1 MFFFTRCGSF
11 NPTTG
16 EAVIYSGNSKTR
28 QKVNTETDLEYLG
41 VVTAVNDA
49 VVTDYSIANPQ
60 YKGIVHVNKNIV
72 SFSNKSADVCVKVDS
87 LLIRPSDAI
96 ERIVRRSAVDL
107 KRHYTRFLNDPEK
120 NASSFK
126 EALNANVQTASTVG
140 VTVRTDDDDKR
151 YTFYNKTASMG
162 FNMFNSHPLSIEA
175 HTDADLMILM
185 AIFLKQNSLWHNKG
199 GLLYDQFDYAKMFF
213 RRDKATDTPFFA
225 YELASCIPVRE
236 DNEKKK
242 KRKAIIVE
250 EATVAAAAAA
260 NRSSINLIGLQ
271 WAKGRCRHDPAASY
285 IDIYSDGKQPS
296 YCVSCFCSMFFVAC
310 GTVRFKDKK
319 ELQEWI
325 DEANKHFAD
334 GRLVEHLNTLSS
346 VECSSKIEH
355 DYKFWN
361 LINSLDVRRKK
372 LLPAMDTGLLFANM
386 NPFGKMLLIMM
397 QNCFIVT
404 ENGKVEGK
412 WFDLDYAGP
421 NLWKFQ
427 ITSYR
432 EEKFDSFVDMACVE
446 SLRRLPMEG
455 EPIVSRMVFKT
466 YCRGENLSSA
476 YEVVSDVAQTINS
489 MRMNIEGRTFFFEES
504 KLCSSA
510 EASDEVLLSLEV
522 TGYKPNRAQNNMNS
536 NRVSARVMRI
546 LGSREG
552 ARAWKKKRAAE
563 KEEDDCILIEDL
575 SPSNKNASYEA
586 MERMSNLNKIFYYDI
601 ETNTNKCSASDA
613 TITSICGSLCT
624 GGDVNGGERVIF
636 ALAAAGVKP
645 EELVRCIRE
654 EYSCQGDMIT
664 DYPPEKIYAFST
676 EYELLLA
683 FSEYMREAQPHVLCG
698 WNSKSFD
705 DAFVFY
711 RMVHYLRNDEDPK
724 KRVALAS
731 DNGLFNF
738 EPFMT
743 INEGHGGPVLC
754 EAFHSD
760 ASAAAEAHDNMS
772 YMDHQRRKGEG
783 RGGGGI
789 DINAILGGCC
799 KTARLD
805 MKEVCAKAYENLP
818 EYNLNAVLVKVS
830 KVGDK
835 MAILKD
841 PIDIAKQL
849 LGYLSL
855 KTAKEQAPVHKYC
868 SKDAYV
874 VGIVDISTNK
884 GGEMRRLCYDSTLI
898 ESVVMANMP
907 TPLCISDG
915 AICRSMGQKRA
926 LKRGCG
932 IRKHSMA
939 TETKGGMVSQPIVDS
954 VCLQTVDMS
963 SLYPSAMCQYNL
975 CTSTFVTHMQV
986 INLRDRVAMK
996 YLASNDD
1003 VLDAVDRA
1011 NAYVLDRYRPID
1023 IVVKSWRIDST
1034 DRVRRTQ
1041 LEKKLNVFWDKTTKN
1056 DGSHRKW
1063 CRDRPPNFSITAAGM
1078 EYFPEYGCSLDLQR
1092 AANVNDDMH
1101 INPSDL
1107 EYMVPA
1113 LVVMALE
1120 DAGLAAHVTCGTCA
1134 TTEGLL
1140 AMLDADF
1147 DRETDEKIKER
1158 LYSYVGTDPDP
1169 DWAVD
1174 HAFDRIASVVN
1185 NTVVVPSHHSLFIVD
1200 LLDRILRRVNA
1211 FDSTNDEVLK
1221 KWAARMINVGS
1232 FVRAWNTKK
1241 DVLNGVIPVLQ
1252 ADYKASRTTMQQKA
1266 KMYAAIDPKKAEL
1279 NKVGEKTTKLS
1290 MNSIYG
1296 CLGLRANQSR
1306 KSVGAFSSAAE
1317 SGGGEREG
1325 GAGGGTRHSPT
1336 ANQITSVSRCVFGNI
1351 ACAIQQALPN
1361 AKQVYGDTDS
1371 VFCNHNI
1378 PGDGGGRSLFVKEGD
1393 DGRLIYRIDTV
1404 MKKKIASFL
1413 PLFINAA
1420 TKGIK
1425 FDEKRDAGVP
1435 FMKIAH
1441 ERLAFLVFLFAKKTY
1456 HMIHLKEGSKGSDAI
1471 LACKEEESSIDK
1483 FTRVIDCPEE
1493 YKDYVI
1499 AHNPTLILAAAA
1511 NDEKLN
1517 DFLRKEGATDR
1528 ESLKAWFTTSDR
1540 WLEMDADTL
1549 YSMYA
1554 SRMLDVE
1561 NGNWI
1566 DWRTSRLIERG
1577 TELYEGVTQA
1587 AEAFTLYR
1595 KGAFVKKGIPSSTK
1609 LKGLQSLFIRNLPRH
1624 HHLFDR
1630 AREYRNCIEHH
1641 ARNCASFEASPF
1653 MSITSSRV
1661 NKYKPDE
1668 RQMLPN
1674 PMAMMLNNHIHPNNP
1689 ILPAEKFLT
1698 VTVASAWAISGDK
1711 SHGSV
1716 PTGFYNNKS
1725 VKWDG
1730 EMMRGLV
1737 PGSVVKSLSV
1747 VPNTIRTVMD
1757 MVRSDAK
1764 NIESMIEE
1772 CVDTLTTASTGTSGF
1787 SLKKRALCFNTG
1799 ILCSDTLVRAVWLLS
1814 GKADGY
1820 EEATDVVKKDEK
1832 KNIEEDEEEL
1842 GVARKS
1848 PSAKLS
1854 LEKIRERILN
1864 CMVYDDVVFN
1874 KNVDPNTLDLKGL
1887 VCDKLR
1893 VDDRVYE
1900 QLCNLVDQLTTSKN
1914 MTTKKRVGKERVSA
1928 LDEMIAAVEI
1938 DFDRVVD
1945 ICADRMVQ
1953 HCKKC
1958 PVILPDDK
1966 NDRLF
1971 KKVLD
1976 LLAGK
1981 VKCTATCVN
1990 ATCQSLD
1997 FVQLCTLA
2005 LREVNRRRR
2014 TDEFDV
2020 SMADYST
2027 EEMVKAAFGPRFNSD
2042 LDAVVFLFDEPAAP
2056 MNKARI
2062 DKRIRDGA
2070 SSLTTGAVYNPD
2082 DGRFFG
2088 GLMDRDGMI
2097 EESLLQR
2104 GSVVELPF
2112 VTGVYYREAV
2122 ELAVSRL
2129 CENRALAEF
2138 LEK

>member
-16 EAVIYSGNSKTR
+16 EAVIYSGNSKSR
-28 QKVNTETDLEYLG
+28 QKVNSETDLEYLG
-41 VVTAVNDA
+41 VITAVNDA
-49 VVTDYSIANPQ
+49 VVSDYSIANPK
-60 YKGIVHVNKNIV
+60 YKGIVDVNKNIV
-72 SFSNKSADVCVKVDS
+72 SFSNKSADVCVKISS

-107 KRHYTRFLNDPEK
+107 KRHYTRFLSNPAE
-120 NASSFK
+120 NASSFR
-126 EALNANVQTASTVG
+126 EALDANVQTASTVG

-151 YTFYNKTASMG
+151 YTFYNKKASMG

-175 HTDADLMILM
+175 HTDADVMILM
-185 AIFLKQNSLWHNKG
+185 AIFLKHNSLWHNKG
-199 GLLYDQFDYAKMFF
+199 GLLYDQFDYVKMFF

-225 YELASCIPVRE
+225 YELASCIHVRE
-236 DNEKKK
+236 VEDNDIGKKT
-242 KRKAIIVE
+242 KRKAVVE
-250 EATVAAAAAA
+250 EAA
-260 NRSSINLIGLQ
+260 NKSSINLIGLQ
-271 WAKGRCRHDPAASY
+271 LASRQCRHNPTASY
-285 IDIYSDGKQPS
+285 IDLYSDGKQP
-296 YCVSCFCSMFFVAC
+296 YCVSCFCSMFFVAS

-319 ELQEWI
+319 GLQEWI
-325 DEANKHFAD
+325 DEANERSAD
-334 GRLVEHLNTLSS
+334 GRLIEHLNALSS

-386 NPFGKMLLIMM
+386 NPFGKMLLVMM

-404 ENGKVEGK
+404 EEGKAEGK
-412 WFDLDYAGP
+412 WFDLDYMGP

-427 ITSYR
+427 ITSYG
-432 EEKFDSFVDMACVE
+432 EEKFDTFVDMACLE
-446 SLRRLPMEG
+446 TLRRLPMEG

-476 YEVVSDVAQTINS
+476 YEVVSDVAQTINN
-489 MRMNIEGRTFFFEES
+489 MRMNIEGRKYFFEDS

-510 EASDEVLLSLEV
+510 ETSDEVLLSLEV
-522 TGYKPNRAQNNMNS
+522 TGYRPNRAQNNINS

-552 ARAWKKKRAAE
+552 ARAWKKRDAE
-563 KEEDDCILIEDL
+563 KEEDCILIEDL
-575 SPSNKNASYEA
+575 SPSNENASYEA
-586 MERMSNLNKIFYYDI
+586 MERMSSLNKVFYYDI

-636 ALAAAGVKP
+636 ALAAGVKP

-683 FSEYMREAQPHVLCG
+683 FSEYMRAAEPHILCG
-698 WNSKSFD
+698 WNSKSLD
-705 DAFVFY
+705 DPFVFY
-711 RMVHYLRNDEDPK
+711 RMVHYLRNDKDPK

-731 DNGLFNF
+731 KNGLFNF

-743 INEGHGGPVLC
+743 TKEGHGGPVLC
-754 EAFHSD
+754 EAFYGD
-760 ASAAAEAHDNMS
+760 ASAAAAAHDNMS
-772 YMDHQRRKGEG
+772 YMDHQRRKGQ
-783 RGGGGI
+783 GGI

-805 MKEVCAKAYENLP
+805 MKEVCAKTYENLA

-926 LKRGCG
+926 LKRGSG

-963 SLYPSAMCQYNL
+963 SLYPSTMCQYNL

-996 YLASNDD
+996 YLASDGADD

-1011 NAYVLDRYRPID
+1011 NAYVLDRYRPVD

-1034 DRVRRTQ
+1034 DRVKRTQ
-1041 LEKKLNVFWDKTTKN
+1041 LEKKLNVFWDETKN
-1056 DGSHRKW
+1056 DGSHREW
-1063 CRDRPPNFSITAAGM
+1063 CRDRPPSFSITAAGM

-1092 AANVNDDMH
+1092 AANANDDTH

-1120 DAGLAAHVTCGTCA
+1120 DAGLAAHVTCGTCT

-1158 LYSYVGTDPDP
+1158 LYSYVGTDSDP
-1169 DWAVD
+1169 DWAVN

-1185 NTVVVPSHHSLFIVD
+1185 TVPGHSLAVID

-1252 ADYKASRTTMQQKA
+1252 ADYKASRTAMQQKA
-1266 KMYAAIDPKKAEL
+1266 KMYAAIDPKKAEF

-1306 KSVGAFSSAAE
+1306 KSVGATE
-1317 SGGGEREG
+1317 TGGGEREG

-1378 PGDGGGRSLFVKEGD
+1378 PGDGGGRSLFEREG
-1393 DGRLIYRIDTV
+1393 DGRLVYRIDTV
-1404 MKKKIASFL
+1404 MKNKIANFL

-1425 FDEKRDAGVP
+1425 FDERRDAGVP

-1471 LACKEEESSIDK
+1471 LACKGEESSSIDK
-1483 FTRVIDCPEE
+1483 FTRVVDCPEE
-1493 YKDYVI
+1493 YKDYVV

-1511 NDEKLN
+1511 SDEKLN

-1587 AEAFTLYR
+1587 AEAFILYR

-1609 LKGLQSLFIRNLPRH
+1609 LKSLQSLFIRNLPRH
-1624 HHLFDR
+1624 HLFDR
-1630 AREYRNCIEHH
+1630 ASEYRNCIEHH
-1641 ARNCASFEASPF
+1641 AQNCASFEASPF

-1661 NKYKPDE
+1661 NKYKTDE
-1668 RQMLPN
+1668 KQKLPN

-1716 PTGFYNNKS
+1716 PTGYFNNKS
-1725 VKWDG
+1725 VKWDA

-1747 VPNTIRTVMD
+1747 VPNTIRTVME

-1764 NIESMIEE
+1764 NIESVIEE

-1799 ILCSDTLVRAVWLLS
+1799 ILCSDTLVRAVLS
-1814 GKADGY
+1814 GKAAWRADGY
-1820 EEATDVVKKDEK
+1820 EDVVKKDEEN
-1832 KNIEEDEEEL
+1832 NIEEEEGL
-1842 GVARKS
+1842 IPTAKKS
-1848 PSAKLS
+1848 SVKIS

-1864 CMVYDDVVFN
+1864 CMVYDDILFN

-1887 VCDKLR
+1887 MCDKLR

-1900 QLCNLVDQLTTSKN
+1900 QLCSLVDQLTTSKD

-1958 PVILPDDK
+1958 PVIMPDNK
-1966 NDRLF
+1966 NDHLF

-2020 SMADYST
+2020 SMADYNT
-2027 EEMVKAAFGPRFNSD
+2027 EEMVKAAFGPRFNRE

-2056 MNKARI
+2056 MSKARI

-2088 GLMDRDGMI
+2088 GLMDRDGML

-2104 GSVVELPF
+2104 GSVLELPF
-2112 VTGVYYREAV
+2112 VTGIYHREVV

-2129 CENRALAEF
+2129 CENRGLRGL

>member
-16 EAVIYSGNSKTR
+16 EAVVYSDNNKSRQNLNS
-28 QKVNTETDLEYLG
+28 EADLEYLG
-41 VVTAVNDA
+41 VITAVNDA
-49 VVTDYSIANPQ
+49 VVSDYSIANPK
-60 YKGIVHVNKNIV
+60 YKGVVDVNKNIV
-72 SFSNKSADVCVKVDS
+72 SFSNKSADVCVKIDS

-107 KRHYTRFLNDPEK
+107 KRHYNRFLNNPAK
-120 NASSFK
+120 NASSFI
-126 EALNANVQTASTVG
+126 EALNANSQTASTVG

-151 YTFYNKTASMG
+151 YTFYNKKASMG
-162 FNMFNSHPLSIEA
+162 FNIFNSHPLSIEA
-175 HTDADLMILM
+175 HTDADVMILM

-213 RRDKATDTPFFA
+213 RRDKTTDTPFFVN
-225 YELASCIPVRE
+225 ELASCIPVSE
-236 DNEKKK
+236 LDDKTK
-242 KRKAIIVE
+242 KRKSVVE
-250 EATVAAAAAA
+250 EAT
-260 NRSSINLIGLQ
+260 NKSSAITLIGWQ
-271 WAKGRCRHDPAASY
+271 STSGRCRHNPTASY
-285 IDIYSDGKQPS
+285 INLYSNGRQP
-296 YCVSCFCSMFFVAC
+296 YCVSCFCSMFFVAN
-310 GTVRFKDKK
+310 GTVMFKDKK
-319 ELQEWI
+319 GLQEWI
-325 DEANKHFAD
+325 DEANERSTDA
-334 GRLVEHLNTLSS
+334 RLVEHLNALSYI
-346 VECSSKIEH
+346 ECSSKIEH

-361 LINSLDVRRKK
+361 LINSLDIRRKK
-372 LLPAMDTGLLFANM
+372 LLPVMDTDLLFANM
-386 NPFGKMLLIMM
+386 NPFGKMLLVMM

-404 ENGKVEGK
+404 EKGKVEGK
-412 WFDLDYAGP
+412 WFDLEYMGP
-421 NLWKFQ
+421 NLWRFQ
-427 ITSYR
+427 ITSCR
-432 EEKFDSFVDMACVE
+432 EEKFDTFVDMACVE
-446 SLRRLPMEG
+446 TLRRLPMEG

-476 YEVVSDVAQTINS
+476 YEVVSDVAQTINN
-489 MRMNIEGRTFFFEES
+489 MRMNIEGRKFFFEDG

-522 TGYKPNRAQNNMNS
+522 TGYRPNRAQNNMNS

-552 ARAWKKKRAAE
+552 ARAWKKRGAE
-563 KEEDDCILIEDL
+563 KEEDCILIEDL
-575 SPSNKNASYEA
+575 SPSNENASHEA

-613 TITSICGSLCT
+613 IITSICGSLCT

-636 ALAAAGVKP
+636 ALSASVRP
-645 EELVRCIRE
+645 EDLVQCIRE
-654 EYSCQGDMIT
+654 EYSCQGDMII

-676 EYELLLA
+676 EYDLLLA
-683 FSEYMREAQPHVLCG
+683 FSEYMREVTPHVLCG

-705 DAFVFY
+705 DPFVFY
-711 RMVHYLRNDEDPK
+711 RMVHHLKNDKDPK

-731 DNGLFNF
+731 KNGLFNF

-743 INEGHGGPVLC
+743 TKECHEGPVLC
-754 EAFHSD
+754 EAFYGD
-760 ASAAAEAHDNMS
+760 VSAAAAAHDTMS
-772 YMDHQRRKGEG
+772 YMDHQRRKGQ
-783 RGGGGI
+783 GGGGI

-805 MKEVCAKAYENLP
+805 MKEVCAKAYENLE

-841 PIDIAKQL
+841 PIDVVKQL

-868 SKDAYV
+868 SKDAYA

-915 AICRSMGQKRA
+915 AICRSMGHKRA
-926 LKRGCG
+926 LKKGSG

-963 SLYPSAMCQYNL
+963 SLYPSTMCQYNL

-986 INLRDRVAMK
+986 INLRDRVAME
-996 YLASNDD
+996 YLASDGPDD
-1003 VLDAVDRA
+1003 VLTAVDTA

-1034 DRVRRTQ
+1034 DRVKRTQ
-1041 LEKKLNVFWDKTTKN
+1041 LEKKLNVFWDKTKN
-1056 DGSHRKW
+1056 DGNHREW
-1063 CRDRPPNFSITAAGM
+1063 CRDRPPSFSITAAGM
-1078 EYFPEYGCSLDLQR
+1078 EYFPEYGCSLDIQH

-1101 INPSDL
+1101 ISPSDL

-1113 LVVMALE
+1113 LLVMALE
-1120 DAGLAAHVTCGTCA
+1120 DAGLTAHVTCGTCV

-1147 DRETDEKIKER
+1147 DKKTDEKIKER
-1158 LYSYVGTDPDP
+1158 LYSYVGTDSDP
-1169 DWAVD
+1169 DWAVNQ
-1174 HAFDRIASVVN
+1174 AFDRIASIAN
-1185 NTVVVPSHHSLFIVD
+1185 AIPGRSLAVVD

-1221 KWAARMINVGS
+1221 KWAGRMINVGS

-1252 ADYKASRTTMQQKA
+1252 ADYKASRTAMQQKA
-1266 KMYAAIDPKKAEL
+1266 KLYADIDPKKSEF
-1279 NKVGEKTTKLS
+1279 NKVGEKTAKLS
-1290 MNSIYG
+1290 MNRVYG
-1296 CLGLRANQSR
+1296 LFSLRTNQSR
-1306 KSVGAFSSAAE
+1306 KSVGVSSSAE
-1317 SGGGEREG
+1317 TGRGEREG
-1325 GAGGGTRHSPT
+1325 GVGGGTRHAPS

-1361 AKQVYGDTDS
+1361 TKQVYGDTDS

-1378 PGDGGGRSLFVKEGD
+1378 PGDGGGRSLFVREG
-1393 DGRLIYRIDTV
+1393 DGRLVYRIDTI
-1404 MKKKIASFL
+1404 MKNKIANIL

-1471 LACKEEESSIDK
+1471 LECKGEESSSIDK
-1483 FTRVIDCPEE
+1483 FTRVIDCPKV
-1493 YKDYVI
+1493 YRDYVI
-1499 AHNPTLILAAAA
+1499 AHNPSLILAAAK

-1528 ESLKAWFTTSDR
+1528 ESLKVWFTTSDR
-1540 WLEMDADTL
+1540 WLEIDADML

-1587 AEAFTLYR
+1587 AEAFTLYK

-1609 LKGLQSLFIRNLPRH
+1609 LKSLQSLFIRNLPK
-1624 HHLFDR
+1624 HLFDR
-1630 AREYRNCIEHH
+1630 ASEYRNCIGHH
-1641 ARNCASFEASPF
+1641 AQNCASFEASPF

-1661 NKYKPDE
+1661 NKYKTDE
-1668 RQMLPN
+1668 KQKLPN
-1674 PMAMMLNNHIHPNNP
+1674 PMAMALNNHIHPNNP

-1716 PTGFYNNKS
+1716 PTGYFNNKS
-1725 VKWDG
+1725 VKWDA

-1737 PGSVVKSLSV
+1737 AGSVVKSLSV
-1747 VPNTIRTVMD
+1747 VPNTIRTVME

-1764 NIESMIEE
+1764 NIESVIEE

-1787 SLKKRALCFNTG
+1787 SLKKRALCFNSG
-1799 ILCSDTLVRAVWLLS
+1799 ILCSDTLVRAVLS
-1814 GKADGY
+1814 GKAAASAWCAGSY
-1820 EEATDVVKKDEK
+1820 EEEKEATDVDEEN
-1832 KNIEEDEEEL
+1832 NIEAEEGL
-1842 GVARKS
+1842 MIPAAKKS
-1848 PSAKLS
+1848 SAKIS

-1864 CMVYDDVVFN
+1864 CMIYDDVLFN
-1874 KNVDPNTLDLKGL
+1874 KNVDPNTLDLKEL
-1887 VCDKLR
+1887 ICNKLR
-1893 VDDRVYE
+1893 LDDRVYE
-1900 QLCNLVDQLTTSKN
+1900 QLCDLVDQLTTSKD
-1914 MTTKKRVGKERVSA
+1914 MMTKKRVGKERVSA

-1938 DFDRVVD
+1938 DFDKVID
-1945 ICADRMVQ
+1945 ICADRIVQ

-1958 PVILPDDK
+1958 PVIMPDHK
-1966 NDRLF
+1966 NDHLF

-1976 LLAGK
+1976 LLVGK

-1990 ATCQSLD
+1990 AACQSLD
-1997 FVQLCTLA
+1997 FVQVCTLA

-2020 SMADYST
+2020 SIANYNT
-2027 EEMVKAAFGPRFNSD
+2027 KEMVKAAFGPRFNRE

-2056 MNKARI
+2056 MSKARI

-2070 SSLTTGAVYNPD
+2070 TSLTTGAVYNPD

-2088 GLMDRDGMI
+2088 GLMDRDAMI

-2112 VTGVYYREAV
+2112 VTGIYYREAV

-2129 CENRALAEF
+2129 CENRSLREL